1 MASAAASAAS
11 IRGRGAAPQDAA
23 LRRRGENVEVSRCR
37 GVEVNNGKR
46 PGIIP
51 WHFEGKKSLRR
62 FRNTRWLKM
71 ANLVTDRPNVQYQ
84 TTDRPSRSSVVT

>member
-46 PGIIP
+46 PGII
-51 WHFEGKKSLRR
+51 GVGVGGRK
-62 FRNTRWLKM
+62 
-71 ANLVTDRPNVQYQ
+71 RP
-84 TTDRPSRSSVVT
+84 